1 MSGERLRRM
10 TIDRALEITCALKHH
25 KDMRLDGRVWAA
37 YYNLL
42 EDALMQVKMD
52 SSSTVGE
59 HCVDLIDYALE
70 DDITFFDKVIPY
82 CRRHIRSINDNG
94 LLYCVTKI
102 RQQPESRREELEQY
116 GWLDFLDF
124 LESEQLVRNHGE

>member
-1 MSGERLRRM
+1 LRRM
-10 TIDRALEITCALKHH
+10 TIDRALKITHALKHH
-25 KDMRLDGRVWAA
+25 KDVCFDSRVWAA

-52 SSSTVGE
+52 GGPTVGE
-59 HCVDLIDYALE
+59 CCVDLIDYALE
-70 DDITFFDKVIPY
+70 DDITFSDKAIPY
-82 CRRHIRSINDNG
+82 CRCHIRSINDNG

-102 RQQPESRREELEQY
+102 RQQPESRRKELEQY

-124 LESEQLVRNHGE
+124 LESEQLRRNDGE

>member
-10 TIDRALEITCALKHH
+10 TIDRALKITYALKHH
-25 KDMRLDGRVWAA
+25 KDVCFDSRVWAA

-42 EDALMQVKMD
+42 EDDLMQVKMD

-59 HCVDLIDYALE
+59 HCVDSIDYTLE
-70 DDITFFDKVIPY
+70 DDITFSDKAIPY

-102 RQQPESRREELEQY
+102 RQQPESRRKELEQY

-124 LESEQLVRNHGE
+124 LESEQLGRNGGE

>member
-1 MSGERLRRM
+1 MRRM

-25 KDMRLDGRVWAA
+25 KDVCLDGRVWTV

-70 DDITFFDKVIPY
+70 DDITFSDKVIPY

>member
-1 MSGERLRRM
+1 MSGERLRCM
-10 TIDRALEITCALKHH
+10 TIDRALKITHALKHH
-25 KDMRLDGRVWAA
+25 KDVCLDGRVWAA

-59 HCVDLIDYALE
+59 HCVDLIDYTLE
-70 DDITFFDKVIPY
+70 DDITFSDKAIPY

-102 RQQPESRREELEQY
+102 RQQPESRRKELEQY

-124 LESEQLVRNHGE
+124 LESERLGRNHGE

>member
-1 MSGERLRRM
+1 MSCM

-25 KDMRLDGRVWAA
+25 KDVCLDGRVWAA

-59 HCVDLIDYALE
+59 RCVDLIDYALE
-70 DDITFFDKVIPY
+70 DDITFSDKVIPY

-102 RQQPESRREELEQY
+102 RQQPESRREELERY
-116 GWLDFLDF
+116 GWLEFLDF
-124 LESEQLVRNHGE
+124 LESEQLGRTDGE

>member
-1 MSGERLRRM
+1 M

-25 KDMRLDGRVWAA
+25 KDVCLDGRVWAA

-52 SSSTVGE
+52 SSSTIGE

-70 DDITFFDKVIPY
+70 DDITFSDKVIPY

-102 RQQPESRREELEQY
+102 RQQPESRREELERY
-116 GWLDFLDF
+116 GWLEFLDF
-124 LESEQLVRNHGE
+124 LESEQLGRNDGE

>member
-1 MSGERLRRM
+1 MRRM
-10 TIDRALEITCALKHH
+10 TIDRALVITCALKHH

-70 DDITFFDKVIPY
+70 DDITFSYKVIPY

-124 LESEQLVRNHGE
+124 LESEQFGRNGGE

>member
-1 MSGERLRRM
+1 MRRM
-10 TIDRALEITCALKHH
+10 TIDRALEITCVLKHH

-70 DDITFFDKVIPY
+70 DDITFSDKVIPY

-124 LESEQLVRNHGE
+124 LESEQLGRDDGE

>member
-1 MSGERLRRM
+1 M
-10 TIDRALEITCALKHH
+10 TIDRALEITCALKYH

-70 DDITFFDKVIPY
+70 DDITFSDKVIPY

-116 GWLDFLDF
+116 DWLDFLDF

>member
-1 MSGERLRRM
+1 MRCM
-10 TIDRALEITCALKHH
+10 TINRALKITCALKHH
-25 KDMRLDGRVWAA
+25 KDVCLDSEVWSA

-59 HCVDLIDYALE
+59 HCVDLIDHTLE
-70 DDITFFDKVIPY
+70 DDITFSGKVIPY
-82 CRRHIRSINDNG
+82 CRRHIRSINDNR

-102 RQQPESRREELEQY
+102 RQQPESRRKELEQY

>member
-1 MSGERLRRM
+1 M
-10 TIDRALEITCALKHH
+10 TIDRALEITHALKHH
-25 KDMRLDGRVWAA
+25 KDVCFDSRVWAA

-59 HCVDLIDYALE
+59 HCVDSIDYTLE
-70 DDITFFDKVIPY
+70 DDITFSGKAIPY
-82 CRRHIRSINDNG
+82 CRRHIRSIDDNG

-102 RQQPESRREELEQY
+102 RQQPESRRKELE
-116 GWLDFLDF
+116 
-124 LESEQLVRNHGE
+124 

>member
-1 MSGERLRRM
+1 M

-25 KDMRLDGRVWAA
+25 KDVCLDGRVWAA

-70 DDITFFDKVIPY
+70 DDITFSDKVIPY

-102 RQQPESRREELEQY
+102 RQQPESRREELERY
-116 GWLDFLDF
+116 GWLEFLDF
-124 LESEQLVRNHGE
+124 LESEQLGRNDGE

>member
-1 MSGERLRRM
+1 MRCM
-10 TIDRALEITCALKHH
+10 TIDRALKITRALKHH
-25 KDMRLDGRVWAA
+25 KDVCFDSRVWAA

-59 HCVDLIDYALE
+59 HCVDSIDYTLE
-70 DDITFFDKVIPY
+70 NDITFSDKAIPY
-82 CRRHIRSINDNG
+82 CRRHIRSINDNE

-102 RQQPESRREELEQY
+102 RQQPESRRKELEQY

-124 LESEQLVRNHGE
+124 LESEQLVRSHGE

>member
-10 TIDRALEITCALKHH
+10 TIDRALEIACALKHH
-25 KDMRLDGRVWAA
+25 KDVCLDGRVWAA

-52 SSSTVGE
+52 SSSTIGE

-70 DDITFFDKVIPY
+70 DDITFSDKVIPY

-102 RQQPESRREELEQY
+102 RQQPESRRKELERY
-116 GWLDFLDF
+116 GWLEFLDF
-124 LESEQLVRNHGE
+124 LESEQLGRNDGE

>member
-1 MSGERLRRM
+1 M
-10 TIDRALEITCALKHH
+10 TIDRALKITCALKHH
-25 KDMRLDGRVWAA
+25 KDVCLDGRVWNA

-59 HCVDLIDYALE
+59 HCVDLIDYTLE
-70 DDITFFDKVIPY
+70 DDITFSGKAIPY

-102 RQQPESRREELEQY
+102 RQQPESRRKELEQY

-124 LESEQLVRNHGE
+124 LESEQLGRNDGE